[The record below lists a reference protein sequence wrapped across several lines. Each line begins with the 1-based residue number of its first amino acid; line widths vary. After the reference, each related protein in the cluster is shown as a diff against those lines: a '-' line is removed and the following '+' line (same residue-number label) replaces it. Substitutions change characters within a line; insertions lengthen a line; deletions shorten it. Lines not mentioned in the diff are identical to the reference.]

1 MYRRNIILTPDSDG
15 NINQNIDQ
23 KFGVDLNI
31 IFPVNLYLEKKIT
44 NNNIKFLS
52 KSVENKNDILE
63 LKNQIADSS
72 KNISNKIVNYL
83 KKNQVDDEI
92 LQNVFLDYTRYF
104 LEIYVD
110 RAFKLKETNEF
121 FKSDY
126 EIFPKK
132 NNYYINNSKLIKN
145 FVYEIGYLNQNFQWY
160 LFRSILGCK
169 DILKRKEENII
180 FKIFNYLKIK
190 IKFNKKLYNKPIYL
204 FGPKLKRL
212 EDFNNLQIFKND
224 YPKKLINLLPY
235 NKTKRKKIASIIFNE
250 LNLKFNNFNLD
261 NSNLKGFC
269 KLVSKIFPNE
279 IVENFNFNYD
289 LYYKFIFSNRMFIR
303 GFVSYAPN
311 SKDFLRESFISAVCL
326 KLNIPIIN
334 FQHSGI
340 IGYDIKNCN
349 FYIRDMMIKSIYHSA
364 GWSKFPKEYLNKNIK
379 ADIKPFPNPYFSL
392 VKKNSKHLITYN
404 SNTYLIPISKSHTL
418 DDKLGLEINS
428 HNIVDVRN
436 ITFKII
442 EFLVANKNNVI
453 LIYRNDFF
461 DKDLLY
467 SKLLN
472 ENLLNNIRIF
482 SNKDYKPIELFPKV
496 DGVIWDSVS
505 TGFLESLTYGIPTIS
520 FSTNQFSEE
529 SDFYFDL
536 LKKENI
542 ILHDPELI
550 SKTINKFAK
559 NYNLWL
565 STKNK
570 ISPFLNQYALTDN
583 NYLEIWEKYLKL
595 H

>member
-1 MYRRNIILTPDSDG
+1 M
-15 NINQNIDQ
+15 
-23 KFGVDLNI
+23 KF
-31 IFPVNLYLEKKIT
+31 
-44 NNNIKFLS
+44 S
-52 KSVENKNDILE
+52 
-63 LKNQIADSS
+63 
-72 KNISNKIVNYL
+72 
-83 KKNQVDDEI
+83 
-92 LQNVFLDYTRYF
+92 
-104 LEIYVD
+104 
-110 RAFKLKETNEF
+110 
-121 FKSDY
+121 
-126 EIFPKK
+126 KK

-379 ADIKPFPNPYFSL
+379 ADIKPF
-392 VKKNSKHLITYN
+392 LI
-404 SNTYLIPISKSHTL
+404 H
-418 DDKLGLEINS
+418 
-428 HNIVDVRN
+428 
-436 ITFKII
+436 
-442 EFLVANKNNVI
+442 
-453 LIYRNDFF
+453 
-461 DKDLLY
+461 
-467 SKLLN
+467 
-472 ENLLNNIRIF
+472 IF
-482 SNKDYKPIELFPKV
+482 
-496 DGVIWDSVS
+496 
-505 TGFLESLTYGIPTIS
+505 
-520 FSTNQFSEE
+520 
-529 SDFYFDL
+529 
-536 LKKENI
+536 
-542 ILHDPELI
+542 H
-550 SKTINKFAK
+550 
-559 NYNLWL
+559 
-565 STKNK
+565 
-570 ISPFLNQYALTDN
+570 
-583 NYLEIWEKYLKL
+583 
-595 H
+595 